1 MFATNTTNTTN
12 TAAATVLTA
21 ALVDRPASIIE
32 VGEIVKFTVAAT
44 GSDLT
49 YQWQYRTPNFKWVE
63 CPFLGCHT
71 ERMFVR
77 ATEAR
82 TLGVD
87 HVRCVVT
94 DTHGSTA
101 TTEVAEFEVL
111 KHLSANI
118 RNTHIVSLEGDDVRI
133 IPELEGD
140 IYKIQWQYKTPFSDS
155 WVDVLEDGRDEY
167 LYIPAHKVRHGRQYR
182 CVVTDIGFR
191 RVHTAPVTM
200 MIAGYGPAITAE
212 PESVCTAFGTT
223 AKFTVTAEGTRLTY
237 QWQYMAPGSGKWAN
251 AILVGNNT
259 PTLFVPTTASRNYSY
274 RCVITDAFGLKA
286 FTMPVG
292 VNIINP

>member
-1 MFATNTTNTTN
+1 MFANNNPITTATTV
-12 TAAATVLTA
+12 VLTA
-21 ALVDRPASIIE
+21 SLVDRPASIVE
-32 VGEIVKFTVAAT
+32 MGEIMKFTVAASGT
-44 GSDLT
+44 GLT
-49 YQWQYRTPNFKWVE
+49 YQWQYRTPNFEWVE
-63 CPFLGCHT
+63 CPFLGRHT

-82 TLGVD
+82 ALD
-87 HVRCVVT
+87 VRRIRCMVT
-94 DTHGSTA
+94 DEDGNTA
-101 TTEVAEFEVL
+101 ISEVAEFKVL

-118 RNTHIVSLEGDDVRI
+118 RSAHIVSLEGDDVRI
-133 IPELEGD
+133 IPELNGD
-140 IYKIQWQYKTPFSDS
+140 IYTIQWQYRTPFSDS

-191 RVHTAPVTM
+191 RVCTAPVTM

-212 PESVCTAFGTT
+212 PESVCTVFDTT

-237 QWQYMAPGSGKWAN
+237 QWQYMAPGGTKWAN

-259 PTLFVPTTASRNYSY
+259 PTLFVPTTAGRNYSY
-274 RCVITDAFGLKA
+274 RCKVTDAFGLKA
-286 FTMPVG
+286 FTLPVG
-292 VNIINP
+292 VNILHH